1 MKRTKAFS
9 TKLFRE
15 LSELHAAQ
23 LQNTRERRYKVHRD
37 WTSWTWSD
45 MFSIF
50 ENAEAQ
56 TWFGCNDV
64 NRIAIELKTGKILPD
79 TMDTNWNACNK
90 FCKWKVFVKI
100 GICKPQN
107 WIFCWSLQF
116 YSSTIF
122 CMFYSFHNFP
132 MKYFSFCGSPQIE
145 MRGKLFSIFIS
156 LELNPQNDN
165 FIALFRS
172 TAIERTKPCRVAD

>member
-64 NRIAIELKTGKILPD
+64 NRIAIESKTGKILPD
-79 TMDTNWNACNK
+79 SMDTNWNACNK

-100 GICKPQN
+100 GNCKPQN

-122 CMFYSFHNFP
+122 CMFYGFSQFSDEIFFVLRQPSNWNESKTFFNFH
-132 MKYFSFCGSPQIE
+132 FS
-145 MRGKLFSIFIS
+145 R
-156 LELNPQNDN
+156 
-165 FIALFRS
+165 A
-172 TAIERTKPCRVAD
+172 